1 MNTTLRFIAHHL
13 VVRVFVATLLLFGMT
28 VSVKAQDDTKEHQL
42 VAGDT
47 VEVRVFQEAE
57 LDSKATLSK
66 DGKVSLSLIGEVSVE
81 GMSSSEAAR
90 AIEARYK
97 QGYLAKPKVTV
108 SVTGYA
114 KRRFTI
120 LGAVNKPGSFYFPEG
135 DSLSILQAIGMA
147 GGYSKVANAS
157 KISVKRGNEAKAIQV
172 DAKKMAKEN
181 NAKPFYIHPGDI
193 ITVGESIF

>member
-28 VSVKAQDDTKEHQL
+28 VSAEAQDDTKEHQL
-42 VAGDT
+42 KAGDT

-66 DGKVSLSLIGEVSVE
+66 EGKVSLSLIGEVSVA

-90 AIEARYK
+90 VIEARYK
-97 QGYLAKPKVTV
+97 QGYLTKPKVTV

-114 KRRFTI
+114 KLRFTI

-181 NAKPFYIHPGDI
+181 NAKPFYVQPGDI